1 MIDAVDGRGAVGGV
15 GGGEGGRGRWWEM
28 RKRERKK
35 PNGWTSK
42 FSQALIKKYRN
53 SVLENMHPGPSFHF
67 TLDLVTLHTCC
78 HTYSGP
84 SVHCHPRNIPFP
96 HVGASI
102 CGLPCLFYGLYPSL
116 WGALHLVDSRK
127 LCHGT
132 GLGETLLPQPHQT
145 LERTATGSATP
156 SHTNHWHLLGSAD
169 CLHCPPWCPEGSCAW
184 NSALKLAVRAFK

>member
-1 MIDAVDGRGAVGGV
+1 MQLTEEWDGRG
-15 GGGEGGRGRWWEM
+15 GGRGRWREM

-53 SVLENMHPGPSFHF
+53 SVLKNMRPGPSFHF
-67 TLDLVTLHTCC
+67 TLDLVTFRTCC
-78 HTYSGP
+78 HTFSGL

-102 CGLPCLFYGLYPSL
+102 CGVPCLFYGLYPSL

-132 GLGETLLPQPHQT
+132 GLGEMLLPQPTRRWGELPPALPLRLTPTTGTFWEVQT
-145 LERTATGSATP
+145 ASTAPHGAQKAHVPGTV
-156 SHTNHWHLLGSAD
+156 L
-169 CLHCPPWCPEGSCAW
+169 
-184 NSALKLAVRAFK
+184 